1 MEHGIGNPWTRCR
14 VVLVALGPVSQ
25 FAVSEY
31 VARLREGRHPLAV
44 LEPRVPPDVIGVQM
58 RAHDKIDI
66 VHAESACREVLLVAI
81 GIHHV
86 PEASRGSRL
95 MVAYAAVDHDRVVR
109 CLHDVALNAEHQL
122 IPGIEEPGLQPAPV
136 LVEKLAGHG
145 REKLH
150 RLEEWA
156 LLLDNAVDRGGAD
169 FDSSGQG
176 GPPSSCQSASRE
188 IGIEC

>member
-66 VHAESACREVLLVAI
+66 VHAKAACRKVLLVAI

-86 PEASRGSRL
+86 PEAPRRARF
-95 MVAYAAVDHDRVVR
+95 MVAYAAIDHDGVVR
-109 CLHDVALNAEHQL
+109 CLHDVALDAEHQL
-122 IPGIEEPGLQPAPV
+122 IAGIEELGLQPASV
-136 LVEKLAGHG
+136 LVEKLSRDG

-150 RLEEWA
+150 RPEEWT
-156 LLLDNAVDRGGAD
+156 LLLDDAVDRGATN
-169 FDSSGQG
+169 FDLGGQD
-176 GPPSSCQSASRE
+176 GPPSLCQSGALWD
-188 IGIEC
+188 